1 MTRIPAVNP
10 ESVDGDLTELAR
22 DPFYGIVAHRPEILE
37 AWSEL
42 DKVFFGPS
50 STVSNAVKEEARRVL
65 AQGVGCVYCAS
76 LGVPREDHPDRREA
90 LAVAFAEL
98 LLTDYRQI
106 EDSTFEVLR
115 EEFSEQEIV
124 ELVTWLCFKY
134 GSNMFGALMRLSPAS
149 EAQVEG
155 YAQFVATG

>member
-1 MTRIPAVNP
+1 MARIPAVDP

-98 LLTDYRQI
+98 LLTDYRQ
-106 EDSTFEVLR
+106 
-115 EEFSEQEIV
+115 
-124 ELVTWLCFKY
+124 
-134 GSNMFGALMRLSPAS
+134 
-149 EAQVEG
+149 
-155 YAQFVATG
+155 